1 MKHNILHT
9 LPFLG
14 LLFISVLSQA
24 QVNFDPIFNQFRLE
38 ARADFDFNKPSDN
51 LADVLGNDLISP
63 NSYDAKYGMHGRYF
77 NLIAGGT
84 FGEKFSYFFR
94 QRVVANSGSVNLF
107 DNTDFLYVNYMPT
120 KNWTIRLGKD
130 ALAVGGFE
138 YDAAPIDVLF
148 STYYWDNF
156 YCFQPAAAAAY
167 KTNDGHHM
175 FMGQIGNSP
184 YVFTNGGASWDDGL
198 LAYSLYYAG
207 DFGHYKMLSSVNWF
221 QRPDRGFLNY
231 IAIGQKLQY
240 TKWDIYLDLI
250 HHAMTSNDWGNNF
263 AVVSCANWY
272 VHPNLSFFIKG
283 AYEQNFSES
292 ALGGYPTTGMFDILS
307 EEEHSYCTY
316 GLGMEYR
323 PEICPSFRLHAYV
336 ANRTTTQA
344 LYSLGEEYHG
354 DLVKNSLMVNCGIS
368 WNMDFNRMW
377 KENAVKTLNAL
388 QQ

>member
-1 MKHNILHT
+1 MKLKHNLLHL
-9 LPFLG
+9 LPLVAMM
-14 LLFISVLSQA
+14 LISVSTRA
-24 QVNFDPIFNQFRLE
+24 QVNFDPIFNQMRLE
-38 ARADFDFNKPSDN
+38 ARADFDFSQ
-51 LADVLGNDLISP
+51 LSNDAGTHFDP
-63 NSYDAKYGMHGRYF
+63 NYGMHGRYF

-84 FGEKFSYFFR
+84 FGDKFSYFFR
-94 QRVVANSGSVNLF
+94 QRVVANPGSVNLF

-148 STYYWDNF
+148 STRYWDYF
-156 YCFQPAAAAAY
+156 YCFQPAVAAAY
-167 KTNDGHHM
+167 KTNNGRHM
-175 FMGQIGNSP
+175 IMGQIGDSP

-198 LAYSLYYAG
+198 LAYSLYYSG

-221 QRPDRGFLNY
+221 QRPDRGFMNY
-231 IAIGQKLQY
+231 IAVGQKLQY

-250 HHAMTSNDWGNNF
+250 HHAMTANDWGNNY

-272 VHPNLSFFIKG
+272 ALPNLSFFVKG
-283 AYEQNFSES
+283 AYEQNLSWS
-292 ALGGYPTTGMFDILS
+292 ALGGYPNPAMFDVLA

-323 PEICPSFRLHAYV
+323 PAICPSFRFHAYL
-336 ANRTTTQA
+336 ANRTTVD
-344 LYSLGEEYHG
+344 YSFSPE
-354 DLVKNSLMVNCGIS
+354 VKTNNLMVNCGIS

-377 KENAVKTLNAL
+377 KDNAMRMINAL